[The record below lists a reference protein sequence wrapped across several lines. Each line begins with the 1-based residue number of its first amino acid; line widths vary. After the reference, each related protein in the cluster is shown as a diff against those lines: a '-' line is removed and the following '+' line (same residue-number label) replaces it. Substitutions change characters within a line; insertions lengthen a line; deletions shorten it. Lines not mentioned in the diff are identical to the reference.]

1 MKLFVGKTYSS
12 FLVVQFLKVF
22 FITVI
27 FIMGLSFIV
36 RTLQGLQATKEFS
49 LLQIVVLRVFEAPEI
64 VSRECLLAA
73 CMFAA
78 VYTMSNLSR
87 NREILALRSCG
98 VSIYRIITPLIL
110 IGFIISI
117 ASLLFENYIVIPSM
131 DYKGNYINRLRKE
144 EPKGFYMDRSNIIV
158 FGENRLIY
166 KIDRY
171 LAKETTMHGVMIIK
185 KSDEGTIEYR
195 IDAREGRWDGTRW
208 LFRDGIKRVFTPEG
222 EISEREI
229 FQLLPTEI
237 GDDPRYFGRD
247 TRSVENMTIQ
257 DAYRHMVMMKKMGF
271 DYRSQLTRL
280 NRKIANSITLFLVII
295 IGLSLGSMS
304 FKNALVISF
313 SMTLGIVLVFF
324 FIIEIGTTLG
334 SSGRI
339 SPVIGGWLGNIVFL
353 FPGVYLIRK
362 LRV

>member
-22 FITVI
+22 FVTII

-36 RTLQGLQATKEFS
+36 RTLQGLEVTREFNFF
-49 LLQIVVLRVFEAPEI
+49 QVVMLRVFEAPEI
-64 VSRECLLAA
+64 VSRECLLAS

-78 VYTMSNLSR
+78 VYTMSNLTK

-98 VSIYRIITPLIL
+98 VSIYRIITPLL
-110 IGFIISI
+110 CCGLLVSI
-117 ASLLFENYIVIPSM
+117 AHLFFENYVVIPSF
-131 DYKGNYINRLRKE
+131 DRKGSFVNGIRGE
-144 EPKGFYMDRSNIIV
+144 EPKGYYMDRNDIIV
-158 FGENRLIY
+158 FGENGLVY
-166 KIDRY
+166 KIDSY
-171 LAKETTMHGVMIIK
+171 LAQPMLMRGVMIIK
-185 KSDEGTIEYR
+185 KGVTGAIEYR
-195 IDAREGRWDGTRW
+195 IDAQEGRWDGTRW
-208 LFRDGIKRVFTPEG
+208 VFTNGIKRTFTAEG
-222 EISEREI
+222 EIVSRLI
-229 FQLLPTEI
+229 FKTLPTTIKDE
-237 GDDPRYFGRD
+237 PRYFGRD
-247 TRSVENMTIQ
+247 TRTVENMTIQ
-257 DAYRHMVMMKKMGF
+257 DSYRYVQMMKKMGF
-271 DYRSQLTRL
+271 DYQRHLTRFH
-280 NRKIANSITLFLVII
+280 RKIANSVTLFLVIV

-339 SPVIGGWLGNIVFL
+339 PPFIGGWIGNITFAVLGVFL
-353 FPGVYLIRK
+353 LRK